1 MNLSSHPF
9 VRRIKRLFHAKNVV
23 VVSTHAVD
31 HYALSLR
38 SQVIIA
44 LIALTIVGGASYS
57 TGRYIEAQATIAD
70 QGRAIEQAEA
80 ENEKVNSE
88 YALLKRDL
96 MRMDQE
102 GDSLSDYA
110 QFVID
115 QYQQSPGVTQQAD
128 GSFTTSP
135 ANNTKLFDRINFLE
149 NQLEE
154 EKFAKK
160 QFMNEIHH
168 LTRRKI
174 KALEKA
180 VEITGMKEKI
190 SSLVEDKAEK
200 LAAADLGTDVPQGGP
215 YVAYDGDSLNDQMT
229 ENDVLSEVTYLA
241 HMVDGLHEVPISHP
255 MPFGR
260 FTSGFGR
267 RVDPFRRSLATHTGI
282 DYAGPIGSEAKVTA
296 GGQVVYAS
304 YNGAYGRMIDVDHGN
319 GFVTRYGHLSKILVR
334 RGMQVK
340 KGQVIGIQGSTGR
353 STGNHL
359 HYEIRYN
366 GVAINP
372 LPFIKAGQYV
382 FQTLQQEG

>member
-1 MNLSSHPF
+1 MNLSNHPF
-9 VRRIKRLFHAKNVV
+9 VRRFKRLFHAKNVV

-31 HYALSLR
+31 HYALSFKA
-38 SQVIIA
+38 QVAIA
-44 LIALTIVGGASYS
+44 VIVLVIVGSASYS
-57 TGRYIEAQATIAD
+57 IGRYSEAKATIAE

-80 ENEKVNSE
+80 ENEKINSE

-115 QYQQSPGVTQQAD
+115 QYQQSPAAVQQEAD
-128 GSFTTSP
+128 GSFTTAP

-154 EKFAKK
+154 EKFTKK
-160 QFMNEIHH
+160 QFMNEIHQ

-190 SSLVEDKAEK
+190 SALVEDKAEK
-200 LAAADLGTDVPQGGP
+200 LAAADVGADIPQGGP
-215 YVAYDGDSLNDQMT
+215 YVEISDSLNDQMT
-229 ENDVLSEVTYLA
+229 ETDVLSEVTYLT
-241 HMVDGLHEVPISHP
+241 HMVDGLREVPLSHP
-255 MPFGR
+255 MPFGH

-267 RVDPFRRSLATHTGI
+267 RIDPFRRSLATHTGI
-282 DYAGPIGSEAKVTA
+282 DYAGPTGSEAKVTA
-296 GGQVVYAS
+296 SGEVIYAS
-304 YNGAYGRMIDVDHGN
+304 YNGAYGRMIDIDHGN

-334 RGMQVK
+334 RGMNVK
-340 KGQVIGIQGSTGR
+340 KGEVIGIQGSTGR
-353 STGNHL
+353 STGSHL

>member
-1 MNLSSHPF
+1 MSFNTRPF
-9 VRRIKRLFHAKNVV
+9 IKRIKRLFHAKNVV

-31 HYALSLR
+31 HYALSLK
-38 SQVIIA
+38 SQVAIA
-44 LIALTIVGGASYS
+44 TVVLAIVGGASYS
-57 TGRYIEAQATIAD
+57 VGRYIEAKDTIQE

-80 ENEKVNSE
+80 QNEKINSE

-96 MRMDQE
+96 MRMDEE
-102 GDSLSDYA
+102 GDNLSDYA

-115 QYQQSPGVTQQAD
+115 QYQQSPASTQQAD
-128 GSFTTSP
+128 ASFGGDTP
-135 ANNTKLFDRINFLE
+135 ANNTKLFDRLHVLE
-149 NQLEE
+149 SELEE
-154 EKFAKK
+154 EK
-160 QFMNEIHH
+160 FMNEIHH

-180 VEITGMKEKI
+180 VEITGMKQKI
-190 SSLVEDKAEK
+190 SALITDKTQK
-200 LAAADLGTDVPQGGP
+200 LARADAADDAPEGGP
-215 YVAYDGDSLNDQMT
+215 YVPYDDTLNDQLT
-229 ENDVLSEVTYLA
+229 EQDVLSEVTYLA
-241 HMVDGLHEVPISHP
+241 HMVDSLADVPIAHP
-255 MPFGR
+255 MPYGR

-267 RVDPFRRSLATHTGI
+267 RLDPFRRALASHTGV
-282 DYAGPIGSEAKVTA
+282 DYAGAVGSEAKVTA
-296 GGQVVYAS
+296 NGRVVYAS
-304 YNGAYGRMIDVDHGN
+304 YNGAYGRMIDIDHGN

-334 RGMQVK
+334 RGGVVK

-372 LPFIKAGQYV
+372 IPFIKAGQYV

>member
-9 VRRIKRLFHAKNVV
+9 IKRIKRLFHAKNVV

-31 HYALSLR
+31 HYALSLK
-38 SQVIIA
+38 SQVAIA
-44 LIALTIVGGASYS
+44 VLILSMVGGASYS
-57 TGRYIEAQATIAD
+57 IGRYIEARDTISE

-80 ENEKVNSE
+80 QNEKINSE

-102 GDSLSDYA
+102 GDNLSDYA

-115 QYQQSPGVTQQAD
+115 QYQQSPTPSQQVQA
-128 GSFTTSP
+128 SFASNP
-135 ANNTKLFDRINFLE
+135 EGNVKLFDRLHLLE
-149 NQLEE
+149 SKLEE
-154 EKFAKK
+154 EKFSKK
-160 QFMNEIHH
+160 QFMNEIHQ

-180 VEITGMKEKI
+180 VEITGMKGKI
-190 SSLVEDKAEK
+190 SALTVDRVQRFATTHEDTLE
-200 LAAADLGTDVPQGGP
+200 PQGGP
-215 YVAYDGDSLNDQMT
+215 YVAYGDGINDQLT
-229 ENDVLSEVTYLA
+229 EADVLSEVTYLA
-241 HMVDGLHEVPISHP
+241 HMVDSMEAVPLAHP
-255 MPFGR
+255 MPYGR

-267 RVDPFRRSLATHTGI
+267 RVDPFRRGLATHTGV
-282 DYAGPIGSEAKVTA
+282 DYAGPVGSEAKVTA
-296 GGQVVYAS
+296 GGKVIYAS

-319 GFVTRYGHLSKILVR
+319 GFVTRYGHLNKIIVR
-334 RGMQVK
+334 RGMRVN
-340 KGQVIGIQGSTGR
+340 KGQVLGIQGSSGR

-366 GVAINP
+366 GAPINP
-372 LPFIKAGQYV
+372 LPFIKAGQHV